1 MSRELAQVWA
11 QALAEAG
18 VERIFGVPGG
28 GPNLDMI
35 GAAAEHGISFTLAH
49 GETASCIM
57 AGTYG
62 RLTETL
68 GVAVVTRGPGFTSA
82 FNGIA
87 QATLDRFPLMLV
99 SDTVSESARP
109 RIGHQRLDQVGAAA
123 AIAKWSGTLGT
134 HDPRVVVRR
143 AIELAQAS
151 PAGAV
156 HLAFD
161 PTSEGSSLPPTS
173 ELVVSSD
180 DDIMRVHEL
189 IAAARRPLF
198 IVGEDAARHHRVVRQ
213 VLTHVQAP
221 ILSTYQGSGVVPP
234 SWATNAGLYTGVKA
248 DTPLLQQAD
257 LIVGIGLDSIEPMP
271 TAWPTSAPVVM
282 FHTTSADVGFYGDAR
297 LIVGSYQ
304 HTWPPAA
311 VVGDTDWGAGAG
323 SGWAD
328 QRRGDLLIDDPRL
341 HPLSLVT
348 AIHDRLPD
356 ARITVDAGAHMLA
369 VMPLWPVDE
378 PLKAL
383 ISNGLATMG
392 FALPAAIGAALAK
405 PGERVIAFTGD
416 GGLGMVLA
424 ELELLARTQLP
435 VTVVVF
441 NDATL
446 TLIKLKQEQNQGGRE
461 AVDYGQVNF
470 AGIAASM
477 GIDSATAT
485 SIDEVNMALDS
496 VGDGPFLIDARI
508 DPDFYSHIM
517 KAVRG

>member
-18 VERIFGVPGG
+18 VKRIFGVPGG

-62 RLTETL
+62 RLTQTL
-68 GVAVVTRGPGFTSA
+68 GVSVVTRGPGFTSA

-99 SDTVSESARP
+99 SDTVSEAARP
-109 RIGHQRLDQVGAAA
+109 RVGHQRLDQVEAAS

-134 HDPRVVVRR
+134 REPDTVVGQ
-143 AIELAQAS
+143 AIAMAQMA

-161 PTSEGSSLPPTS
+161 ATSEGSTPVQTP
-173 ELVVSSD
+173 LVDASSD
-180 DDIMRVHEL
+180 DEIMRAHEL

-198 IVGEDAARHHRVVRQ
+198 IVGEDAAPHYRVVREA
-213 VLTHVQAP
+213 LSGVQGP
-221 ILSTYQGSGVVPP
+221 IMSTYQGNGVIP
-234 SWATNAGLYTGVKA
+234 SSWMTNAGLYTGVKA
-248 DTPLLQQAD
+248 DIPLIQQAD
-257 LIVGIGLDSIEPMP
+257 LIVGVGVDSIEPMP
-271 TAWPTSAPVVM
+271 TQWPTEAPVVM
-282 FHTTSADVGFYGDAR
+282 FHTVAADVGFYGDAR
-297 LIVGSYQ
+297 LIVGPYQ
-304 HTWPPAA
+304 HTLPPAA
-311 VVGDTDWGAGAG
+311 VVGDTDWDEGAG
-323 SGWAD
+323 SDWAD
-328 QRRGDLLIDDPRL
+328 QRRRDLLIDDPRL

-348 AIHDRLPD
+348 TIHDRLPD

-424 ELELLARTQLP
+424 ELELLARAALP

-446 TLIKLKQEQNQGGRE
+446 TLIKLKQEQNQGGPS
-461 AVDYGQVNF
+461 AVDYVQVDF
-470 AGIAASM
+470 AGIATSM
-477 GIDSATAT
+477 GIDSAIAT
-485 SIDEVNMALDS
+485 TVDEVNIALDS